1 MAAAAGLA
9 RRVNNSEIELKLLID
24 PADIPKLRRHPL
36 LKALCPSGPK
46 TRKLTSTYFDTDDFV
61 LKNQAIALRVRR
73 SGRQWIQTV
82 KGGGSV
88 QAGLHQRDEWEAPV
102 AHSTPDFTKITHPSL
117 IPLFASAELRQ
128 HLHPVFVTEF
138 NRTVWLLETEAG
150 DRVEMALDQGEVRA
164 DPGKSAISEVE
175 LELKAGNPAALY
187 ELALALQE
195 AVPLR
200 PENASKAER
209 GYALCVASAPL
220 PAVKATRPEVAREM
234 TVDAAFRA
242 IAWNC
247 IGQLQD
253 NQSRLLQGYD
263 PELIHQMRVAVRR
276 LRSALNLFGAAA
288 PGIKDA
294 VLTAELRWF
303 VGELGPA
310 RDWDVFLSETLP
322 PVIEALPQGAGLAL
336 LQQAAA
342 TLCQAAREQACAA
355 ATSPRYYRLLLTL
368 GRWLWREPWRD
379 EAEAAGLARLD
390 QPLAAFAA
398 AMLGRRHRQLRRRG
412 GNLAQLNAEQR
423 HALRIAAKK
432 LRYAAEFFSGFYPRK
447 ATRRYLQALADLQD
461 ELGVLNDQAVTG
473 RLLEQIGAGGRLRC
487 RASGVIIGWIACT
500 TRLQLADMVSVWKRF
515 NRSKVFWGEVF
526 LRDKK

>member
-1 MAAAAGLA
+1 M
-9 RRVNNSEIELKLLID
+9 NNTEVELKLLID
-24 PADIPKLRRHPL
+24 PADIPRLRRHSL
-36 LKALCPSGPK
+36 LKVLCPSGPK
-46 TRKLTSTYFDTDDFV
+46 TRKLISIYFDTDDFA
-61 LKNQAIALRVRR
+61 LKRRDVALRVRR

-102 AHSTPDFTKITHPSL
+102 AHGAPDFTKIADTGL
-117 IPLFASAELRQ
+117 TRLFASEALRQ
-128 HLHPVFVTEF
+128 RLHPVFETDF
-138 NRTVWLLETEAG
+138 NRTVWLLETPAG
-150 DRVEMALDQGEVRA
+150 DQVEMALDRGEIRA
-164 DPGKSAISEVE
+164 DQGKSPISEVE

-195 AVPLR
+195 AAPLS

-209 GYALCVASAPL
+209 GYALCVAPSSR
-220 PAVKATRPEVAREM
+220 PAVKAARPDLVRTM

-253 NQSRLLQGYD
+253 NQGRLLQGYD

-294 VLTAELRWF
+294 ALTAELRWL

-310 RDWDVFLSETLP
+310 RDWDVFLGETLP
-322 PVIEALPQGAGLAL
+322 PIVEALPQDAGLARL
-336 LQQAAA
+336 RQAADR
-342 TLCQAAREQACAA
+342 LCRAARERACAA
-355 ATSPRYYRLLLTL
+355 ADSPRYHRLLLTL
-368 GRWLWREPWRD
+368 GSWLWREPWR
-379 EAEAAGLARLD
+379 ETAEAAGLAQLD
-390 QPLAAFAA
+390 QPLATFAA

-412 GNLAQLNAEQR
+412 RKLAQLDAEQR
-423 HALRIAAKK
+423 HALRIVAKK
-432 LRYAAEFFSGFYPRK
+432 LRYAAEFFSGLYPRK
-447 ATRRYLQALADLQD
+447 ASRRYLQALEDLQD

-473 RLLEQIGAGGRLRC
+473 RLLEQIGAGGRLRD
-487 RASGVIIGWIACT
+487 RPGGVIIGWIACNA
-500 TRLQLADMVSVWKRF
+500 RLQLAGMARVWKRF
-515 NRSKVFWGEVF
+515 NRCKVFWG
-526 LRDKK
+526 DKNNV

>member
-9 RRVNNSEIELKLLID
+9 RRVNNTEVELKLLID
-24 PADIPKLRRHPL
+24 PADIPRLRRHPL

-46 TRKLTSTYFDTDDFV
+46 TRKLTSTYFDTDDFF
-61 LKNQAIALRVRR
+61 LKNRDMALRVRR
-73 SGRQWIQTV
+73 SGQQWIQTI

-102 AHSTPDFTKITHPSL
+102 AHRTPDFTKITDPGL
-117 IPLFASAELRQ
+117 IALFSDEGLRQ
-128 HLHPVFVTEF
+128 RLHPVFVTEF
-138 NRTVWLLETEAG
+138 SRTIWLLETEAG
-150 DRVEMALDQGEVRA
+150 DRVEMALDRGEVSA
-164 DPGKSAISEVE
+164 DQGKSTISEVE

-195 AVPLR
+195 TVPLR

-209 GYALCVASAPL
+209 GYALCASPHTR
-220 PAVKATRPEVAREM
+220 PAIKATFPEVAREM
-234 TVDAAFRA
+234 TVNEAFRT

-276 LRSALNLFGAAA
+276 LRSAFNLFGAAV

-294 VLTAELRWF
+294 ALTAELHWLI
-303 VGELGPA
+303 GELGSA

-322 PVIEALPQGAGLAL
+322 PVIEALPQDAGLVWL
-336 LQQAAA
+336 KKAADQ
-342 TLCQAAREQACAA
+342 LCQVAREQACTAA
-355 ATSPRYYRLLLTL
+355 VSPRYHRLLLLL
-368 GRWLWREPWRD
+368 GSWLWRESWR
-379 EAEAAGLARLD
+379 EASELAQLD

-398 AMLGRRHRQLRRRG
+398 VMLGRRHRQLRRRG
-412 GNLAQLNAEQR
+412 RTLAQLNAAQR

-432 LRYAAEFFSGFYPRK
+432 LRYAAEFFSGLYPGK
-447 ATRRYLQALADLQD
+447 ATRRYIQALSHLQD
-461 ELGVLNDQAVTG
+461 EFGALNDQAVAG
-473 RLLEQIGAGGRLRC
+473 GLLAQIGGGGRLRDN
-487 RASGVIIGWIACT
+487 ASGVIIGWYACKAS
-500 TRLQLADMVSVWKRF
+500 LQLAGLAQVWKRF
-515 NRSKVFWGEVF
+515 RRCRIFWEKG
-526 LRDKK
+526 

>member
-9 RRVNNSEIELKLLID
+9 RRVNNTEVELKLLID
-24 PADIPKLRRHPL
+24 PADIPSLRRHPL

-46 TRKLTSTYFDTDDFV
+46 ARKLTSIYFDTDDLV
-61 LKNQAIALRVRR
+61 LKNQDIALRVRR

-88 QAGLHQRDEWEAPV
+88 QAGLHQRDEWEAPIV
-102 AHSTPDFTKITHPSL
+102 HDRPDFTKLTDPGL
-117 IPLFASAELRQ
+117 IALFSDEALRQ
-128 HLHPVFVTEF
+128 RLHPVFVTEF
-138 NRTVWLLETEAG
+138 NRTIWLLETEAG
-150 DRVEMALDQGEVRA
+150 DRVEMALDCGEIRA
-164 DPGKSAISEVE
+164 GQGKSRISEVE
-175 LELKAGNPAALY
+175 LEMKAGNPAALY

-209 GYALCVASAPL
+209 GYALCAAPIL
-220 PAVKATRPEVAREM
+220 QPAVKATLPEVTREM

-276 LRSALNLFGAAA
+276 LRSTLNLFGAVA

-294 VLTAELRWF
+294 ALTAELRWL

-322 PVIEALPQGAGLAL
+322 PVIEALPQDSGLAR
-336 LQQAAA
+336 LQQAAGR
-342 TLCQAAREQACAA
+342 LCQAARERACAA
-355 ATSPRYYRLLLTL
+355 AASPRYYRLLLTL
-368 GRWLWREPWRD
+368 GSWLGREPWRD
-379 EAEAAGLARLD
+379 AAEAAGLAQLD
-390 QPLAAFAA
+390 QPLAVFAA
-398 AMLGRRHRQLRRRG
+398 AMLGRRHRQLRRG
-412 GNLAQLNAEQR
+412 GRNFAQMNTEQR
-423 HALRIAAKK
+423 HALRINAKK
-432 LRYAAEFFSGFYPRK
+432 LRYAAEFFSGLYPRK
-447 ATRRYLQALADLQD
+447 ASKKYLLALADLQD

-487 RASGVIIGWIACT
+487 RAIGVIIGWIACK
-500 TRLQLADMVSVWKRF
+500 TRLQLAGMAQVWKRF
-515 NRSKVFWGEVF
+515 SRCKVFWGDNE
-526 LRDKK
+526 

>member
-1 MAAAAGLA
+1 MLFAM
-9 RRVNNSEIELKLLID
+9 NNTEVELKLLID
-24 PADIPKLRRHPL
+24 PADIPRLRRHPL

-46 TRKLTSTYFDTDDFV
+46 TRKLTSIYFDTDDFV

-102 AHSTPDFTKITHPSL
+102 AHSTPDFTKITDPGL
-117 IPLFASAELRQ
+117 IRLFAREDLRQ
-128 HLHPVFVTEF
+128 RLHPVFVTEF
-138 NRTVWLLETEAG
+138 NRTIWLLETEAG
-150 DRVEMALDQGEVRA
+150 DRVEMALDRGEVRA
-164 DPGKSAISEVE
+164 DQGKSTISEVE

-209 GYALCVASAPL
+209 GYALCAAPSPRL
-220 PAVKATRPEVAREM
+220 PVKATLPEVAREM

-247 IGQLQD
+247 IDQLQD
-253 NQSRLLQGYD
+253 NQSRLQQGYD

-294 VLTAELRWF
+294 ALTAELRWL

-310 RDWDVFLSETLP
+310 RDWDVFLGETLP
-322 PVIEALPQGAGLAL
+322 PVVEALPQEAGLVR
-336 LQQAAA
+336 LQQAGRPGS
-342 TLCQAAREQACAA
+342 ARRRANRRARRQ
-355 ATSPRYYRLLLTL
+355 TSPRYHRLLLTL
-368 GRWLWREPWRD
+368 GCWLWREPWRD
-379 EAEAAGLARLD
+379 NGGSRRAGAAGSAAGGFCRSHAGAAPSPVAPARPQPCAAECGTAPCAADRRQEAALC
-390 QPLAAFAA
+390 
-398 AMLGRRHRQLRRRG
+398 RG
-412 GNLAQLNAEQR
+412 
-423 HALRIAAKK
+423 
-432 LRYAAEFFSGFYPRK
+432 
-447 ATRRYLQALADLQD
+447 
-461 ELGVLNDQAVTG
+461 
-473 RLLEQIGAGGRLRC
+473 
-487 RASGVIIGWIACT
+487 
-500 TRLQLADMVSVWKRF
+500 
-515 NRSKVFWGEVF
+515 VF
-526 LRDKK
+526 LRALSAQGFEEVFASAVRICRTSSACSTTRPSPGGCWSKSGRAAGCVTAPSA

>member
-1 MAAAAGLA
+1 M
-9 RRVNNSEIELKLLID
+9 NNTEVELKLLID
-24 PADIPKLRRHPL
+24 PADIPGLRRHPL

-46 TRKLTSTYFDTDDFV
+46 TRKLTSIYFDTDDFF
-61 LKNQAIALRVRR
+61 LKSQDIALRVRR
-73 SGRQWIQTV
+73 DGRQWIQTV
-82 KGGGSV
+82 KGGGRV

-102 AHSTPDFTKITHPSL
+102 VHDRPDFTKIADPGL
-117 IPLFASAELRQ
+117 IALFSDEALRQ
-128 HLHPVFVTEF
+128 RLHPVFVTVF
-138 NRTVWLLETEAG
+138 TRTVWLLETPAG
-150 DRVEMALDQGEVRA
+150 DRVEMALDRGEIRA
-164 DPGKSAISEVE
+164 DQGKSTISEVE

-209 GYALCVASAPL
+209 GYALCAAPSPRL
-220 PAVKATRPEVAREM
+220 AVKAAQPELAREM

-253 NQSRLLQGYD
+253 NQGRLQQGYD

-288 PGIKDA
+288 PGIRDA
-294 VLTAELRWF
+294 ALTAELRWL

-310 RDWDVFLSETLP
+310 RDWDVFLGETLP
-322 PVIEALPQGAGLAL
+322 PVIEALPQDAGLGQ
-336 LQQAAA
+336 LQQAADR
-342 TLCQAAREQACAA
+342 LCQAARERACAA
-355 ATSPRYYRLLLTL
+355 AASPRYHRLLLTL
-368 GRWLWREPWRD
+368 GRWLWREPWR
-379 EAEAAGLARLD
+379 ETAEAAGLAQLD
-390 QPLAAFAA
+390 QPLAAYAA

-412 GNLAQLNAEQR
+412 RNLAQLNAEQR

-432 LRYAAEFFSGFYPRK
+432 LRYAAEFFSGLYPRK
-447 ATRRYLQALADLQD
+447 ASRRYLQALAGLQD

-473 RLLEQIGAGGRLRC
+473 RLLEQIGAGGRDLLRS
-487 RASGVIIGWIACT
+487 RASGVIIGWIACK
-500 TRLQLADMVSVWKRF
+500 TRLQLAGMARAWKRF
-515 NRSKVFWGEVF
+515 NRCKVFWGEKNHV
-526 LRDKK
+526 

>member
-9 RRVNNSEIELKLLID
+9 RRVNNTEVELKLLID
-24 PADIPKLRRHPL
+24 PADIPRLRRHPL

-46 TRKLTSTYFDTDDFV
+46 TRKLTSTYFDTDDLV
-61 LKNQAIALRVRR
+61 LKNQDIALRVRR

-82 KGGGSV
+82 KGGGRV

-102 AHSTPDFTKITHPSL
+102 VHDRPDFTKIADPGL
-117 IPLFASAELRQ
+117 IALFADEALRQ
-128 HLHPVFVTEF
+128 RLHPVFVTEF
-138 NRTVWLLETEAG
+138 NRTIWLLETEAG
-150 DRVEMALDQGEVRA
+150 DRVEMALDRGEVRA
-164 DPGKSAISEVE
+164 DQGRSTISEVE
-175 LELKAGNPAALY
+175 LELKSGNPAALY

-209 GYALCVASAPL
+209 GYALCAAPL
-220 PAVKATRPEVAREM
+220 LRSAVKATLPEVEREM

-247 IGQLQD
+247 IDQLQD
-253 NQSRLLQGYD
+253 NQGRLLQGYD

-294 VLTAELRWF
+294 ALIAELRWL

-310 RDWDVFLSETLP
+310 RDWDVFLGETLP
-322 PVIEALPQGAGLAL
+322 PVIEALPQEAGLAQ
-336 LQQAAA
+336 LQEAADQ
-342 TLCQAAREQACAA
+342 LCQAARERACAA
-355 ATSPRYYRLLLTL
+355 ATSPRYHRLLLTL
-368 GRWLWREPWRD
+368 GSWLWREPWRD
-379 EAEAAGLARLD
+379 AAEAAVLAQLD

-398 AMLGRRHRQLRRRG
+398 AMLGRRHRRLRRRG
-412 GNLAQLNAEQR
+412 RKLAQLNAEQR

-432 LRYAAEFFSGFYPRK
+432 LRYAAEFFSGLYPRK
-447 ATRRYLQALADLQD
+447 ASRRYLQALADLQD
-461 ELGVLNDQAVTG
+461 ELGALNDQAVTG
-473 RLLEQIGAGGRLRC
+473 RLLEQIGAGGRDLLRC
-487 RASGVIIGWIACT
+487 RASGVIIGWIACK
-500 TRLQLADMVSVWKRF
+500 TRLQMAGMVRVWKRF
-515 NRSKVFWGEVF
+515 NRCKVFWG
-526 LRDKK
+526 DKKNV